1 MSAVDSRA
9 THVAVFFDTS
19 GSMSDTIAVSNESGE
34 RRGIM
39 DYLVAGSGNILRN
52 KTEIGTEIWNSI
64 IDHIC
69 PMPLTVRT
77 ITEKRHS
84 MTLQEIGNYSAQEL
98 RRNIFTDYGGGTYL
112 WEFLVNQGKELVRS
126 AEKWMFVLI
135 SDGMDNESSPPYDG
149 YEGFRPCVEAL
160 QKMNIDT
167 EFHII
172 GLGLPGDACE
182 VFRQVSGS
190 TGGLFYNLGSGTS
203 DEKSVKEVVENLIIA
218 IDEAIDPALRAR
230 SRRRRQAEYLEGCSE
245 GDLKVVEIPSVVPD
259 LDFDSEGIYTSLG
272 IEDLNPDSM
281 VVWEQSLLSVAGH
294 TEVRVI
300 ESDNWSSS
308 VSHVNDSRFD
318 RTMRG
323 TWTLDASQLSQIA
336 RKDPNK
342 LFALTDEIRYSPIP
356 SELRSIVIRGNSVS
370 DGVIEIVRG
379 AGARIIVLPADLPV
393 PPLSFENTKLFLE
406 AGESPFDESGWTMLP
421 TSFFE
426 QPKISVLYD
435 IFGDID
441 SELYIETLSLDDFDK
456 WSGLLGG
463 DIPND
468 YQKYF
473 NVESWNGLGIS
484 DESTLLSIST
494 QFNGVVKY
502 ICKTL
507 TTTTRFFA
515 VRPDVS
521 MMKIFD
527 GNDALLTEF
536 LTRIDDFLLLHSK
549 KNNSEAISVDYWPT
563 LANS

>member
-19 GSMSDTIAVSNESGE
+19 GSMSGNVAVSNETGE

-39 DYLVAGSGNILRN
+39 DFLVAGTGNVLRN

-64 IDHIC
+64 VDHIS

-77 ITEKRHS
+77 ITEKYHS
-84 MTLQEIGNYSAQEL
+84 VTLQEIGMYSPRQL
-98 RRNIFTDYGGGTYL
+98 SQNVFTDDGAGTYL

-126 AEKWMFVLI
+126 ADKWMFVLI

-160 QKMNIDT
+160 QNMNIDT

-190 TGGLFYNLGSGTS
+190 TGGLFYNLGSGAS
-203 DEKSVKEVVENLIIA
+203 DEKSVKEVVENLVIA

-294 TEVRVI
+294 TEVRVT
-300 ESDNWSSS
+300 ESDNWSTS
-308 VSHVNDSRFD
+308 VSHVNDSRFE

-336 RKDPNK
+336 RKDVDS
-342 LFALTDEIRYSPIP
+342 LFALTNEIRFSPIP
-356 SELRSIVIRGNSVS
+356 SELRSIVIRGNTVS
-370 DGVIEIVRG
+370 DEVINIVRG
-379 AGARIIVLPADLPV
+379 AGARIIILPADLPV

-426 QPKISVLYD
+426 KPKISVLYD
-435 IFGDID
+435 VFREID
-441 SELYIETLSLDDFDK
+441 PESYIEPLSLNDFDK

-463 DIPND
+463 EIPND

-473 NVESWNGLGIS
+473 NLESWNGLGITE
-484 DESTLLSIST
+484 ESTLLSIST
-494 QFNGVVKY
+494 QFNSIVKY

-507 TTTTRFFA
+507 TTKTRFFA
-515 VRPDVS
+515 VRPDIG
-521 MMKIFD
+521 MMEIFD
-527 GNDALLTEF
+527 RNEALLTEF

-549 KNNSEAISVDYWPT
+549 INNSEAISVDYWPT